1 MHTPGMWEG
10 TGVPEKTYA
19 DVGEHANTTQTMAL
33 AAMFFLIDVIMK

>member
-10 TGVPEKTYA
+10 TGVPEKTHA